1 MQPIILFK
9 DISCNNSYTFVLHAN
24 AKRRSSHFSE
34 EFDDVLHVCGFVWR
48 KTRTVKIVIKHSD
61 QFIFSLH
68 SDVVRFSVISGP
80 DTDGNTKLCCRGF
93 ILALFQGTTANKV
106 DAEHT

>member
-1 MQPIILFK
+1 MAFLKPVSIFIVIIV
-9 DISCNNSYTFVLHAN
+9 IRSYSMYRNAN

-48 KTRTVKIVIKHSD
+48 KTRTVKTVIKHSD
-61 QFIFSLH
+61 QFIFSFH

-80 DTDGNTKLCCRGF
+80 
-93 ILALFQGTTANKV
+93 
-106 DAEHT
+106 E